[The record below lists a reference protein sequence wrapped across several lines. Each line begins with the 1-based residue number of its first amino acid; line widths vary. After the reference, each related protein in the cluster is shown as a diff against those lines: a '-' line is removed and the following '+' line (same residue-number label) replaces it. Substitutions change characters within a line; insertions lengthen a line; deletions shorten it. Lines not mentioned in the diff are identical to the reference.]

1 MIKIMNVTTKSEVTV
16 NTVKAAAEFIRDLKI
31 TDNSFKTIRTN
42 IGKALKNE
50 EEMYGMTFAKI
61 EENQE
66 VVNNQE
72 VEVEAVASESA
83 EVENVETI
91 ENSETIQNDPIIPEE
106 FAEVEEI
113 SEAAEEIVEESE
125 TIQTIENESSE
136 ELIEEVPVVEELQ
149 EENEESSTDQL
160 EVVEEEEAPK
170 QNKRARGIGVQFY
183 ENDVLMDTF
192 VSIQAVA
199 RFMKEYTGRSTMPY
213 TPIHKSIREG
223 IDWVHTDGKV
233 FRFQFEN
240 DADRKAEYKTR
251 VAKGSQ
257 RGNGKSVAW
266 FVNEELKGIFPSIK
280 AAVEKMKEVKN
291 LSHMPYTAVQRS
303 IREDIDW
310 EENSFKYYTEDMGD
324 VKQEEEVQ
332 QVEASE
338 EVTEEVVTEVE
349 QPLEETIE
357 ELQD

>member
-50 EEMYGMTFAKI
+50 EEMYGMTFAKF

-66 VVNNQE
+66 VVENNE
-72 VEVEAVASESA
+72 VVEAVASESA
-83 EVENVETI
+83 EVEVVENVETI
-91 ENSETIQNDPIIPEE
+91 ENSEIIENDPIPSD

-113 SEAAEEIVEESE
+113 SEVVESEEIENADQSVEA
-125 TIQTIENESSE
+125 SE
-136 ELIEEVPVVEELQ
+136 ELIEEVEVIEEVQGEVVEESP
-149 EENEESSTDQL
+149 EDKL
-160 EVVEEEEAPK
+160 EVVEENEEPK
-170 QNKRARGIGVQFY
+170 ANKRARGIGVQFY

-223 IDWVHTDGKV
+223 IDWVHSDGKV

-240 DADRKAEYKTR
+240 DTDRKTEYKTR

-280 AAVEKMKEVKN
+280 AAVEKMKEVKQ
-291 LSHMPYTAVQRS
+291 LGHMPYTAVQRS

-324 VKQEEEVQ
+324 VKEEEA
-332 QVEASE
+332 VEQNEAAE
-338 EVTEEVVTEVE
+338 EVTEEIVETVEVPTEE
-349 QPLEETIE
+349 AIE